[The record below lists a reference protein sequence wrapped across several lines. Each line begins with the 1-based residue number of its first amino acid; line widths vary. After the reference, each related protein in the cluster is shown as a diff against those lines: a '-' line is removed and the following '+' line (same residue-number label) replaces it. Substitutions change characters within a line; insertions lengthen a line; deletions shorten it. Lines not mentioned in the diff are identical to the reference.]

1 MATSNQNVKALV
13 IIALVGLFGLNV
25 YQFANNSNLQKDN
38 LSKENE
44 LVQLEDAKAKLDKE
58 YQESISDL
66 NDMKTNNEELN
77 RVIDS
82 QKEEL
87 RIQKEKIGGLL
98 KDSKNLAL
106 ARKEMDS
113 FKTRTQD
120 FIAEVN
126 RLKAENAELNTQ
138 NTTLQTEKTQ
148 LTTEVATKS
157 AENQQLS
164 VAKENLNKEKE
175 SLAKEKDVLD
185 RKVNKATAIP
195 VQKVDGEAYQER
207 DGKKPKS
214 VSKAKDVDFVEVCF
228 KTAVNKNTEAGSEKF
243 FIRIISPTGETQA
256 IESEGSGVI
265 RNDTNGETIK
275 YSTTAMTQYSNDE
288 KKVCAKFKNPGS
300 FSAGIYQL
308 EVFNKGYLVGTS
320 SMKLK

>member
-13 IIALVGLFGLNV
+13 IIALIGLFGLNV
-25 YQFANNSNLQKDN
+25 YQFFNNSNLQKDN
-38 LSKENE
+38 LSKETE

-58 YQESISDL
+58 YQQSVSDL

-98 KDSKNLAL
+98 KDSKNLAM
-106 ARKEMDS
+106 ARKEIESM
-113 FKTRTQD
+113 KTKTQD
-120 FIAEVN
+120 YIAEIN
-126 RLKAENAELNTQ
+126 RLKSENAELSTQ
-138 NTTLQTEKTQ
+138 NTSLQTDKANLTQ
-148 LTTEVATKS
+148 EVQTKS

-164 VAKENLNKEKE
+164 EVKENLSKEKE
-175 SLAKEKDVLD
+175 SLSKEKDMLG
-185 RKVNKATAIP
+185 RKVNRATAIP
-195 VQKVDGEAYQER
+195 VTKVDAEAYRER
-207 DGKKPKS
+207 DGKSPKS
-214 VSKAKDVDFVEVCF
+214 VSKAAESEFIEVCF
-228 KTAVNKNTEAGSEKF
+228 KTTINKNTEAGSEKF
-243 FIRIISPTGETQA
+243 FVRIISPTGETQA

-265 RNDTNGETIK
+265 RNDQTGETIK

-288 KKVCAKFKNPGS
+288 KKVCAKFKNPGA
-300 FSAGIYQL
+300 FTAGVYQI

-320 SMKLK
+320 TLKLK